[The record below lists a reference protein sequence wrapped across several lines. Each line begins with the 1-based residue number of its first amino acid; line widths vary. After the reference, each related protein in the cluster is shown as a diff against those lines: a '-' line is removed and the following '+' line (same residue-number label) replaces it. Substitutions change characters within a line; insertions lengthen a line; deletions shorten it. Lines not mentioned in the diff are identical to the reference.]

1 MYDSLRP
8 PGLQPTRLLCPGGF
22 SRQEYWGG
30 LPCPPPGDL
39 PNPGI
44 EPRSPT
50 LKGDSLPSE
59 PPGYPK
65 NAGVV
70 AYPYSRG
77 TSQPRNLTRVSYIAG
92 RFFTSWTR
100 EDGSPQNNK
109 DVVTERWGA
118 AVTNPPKYGDCF
130 GTGKEVETGRV
141 LRCKLEKVYMILKRL
156 LGTWKLEVIL
166 VKPQM
171 EKENM
176 FIETRGR
183 AILFVMWQRTRLNCE
198 RGLKRNKS
206 WLYLVLGFLASRQ
219 WKSKFLLLKPL
230 SLC

>member
-1 MYDSLRP
+1 M
-8 PGLQPTRLLCPGGF
+8 QA
-22 SRQEYWGG
+22 
-30 LPCPPPGDL
+30 
-39 PNPGI
+39 
-44 EPRSPT
+44 
-50 LKGDSLPSE
+50 DSLPAE
-59 PPGYPK
+59 PGKMAAP
-65 NAGVV
+65 
-70 AYPYSRG
+70 
-77 TSQPRNLTRVSYIAG
+77 T
-92 RFFTSWTR
+92 
-100 EDGSPQNNK
+100 NNK

-118 AVTNPPKYGDCF
+118 VVTNPPKYGDRF

-198 RGLKRNKS
+198 RGLKMNKS
-206 WLYLVLGFLASRQ
+206 
-219 WKSKFLLLKPL
+219 
-230 SLC
+230 